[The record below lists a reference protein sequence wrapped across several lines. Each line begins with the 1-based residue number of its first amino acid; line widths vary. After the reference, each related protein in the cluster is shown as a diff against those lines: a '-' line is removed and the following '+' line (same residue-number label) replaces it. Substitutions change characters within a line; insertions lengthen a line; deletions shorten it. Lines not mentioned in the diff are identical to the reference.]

1 MGDTSAVRRDGR
13 ILPPFVACLA
23 TSVARIV
30 NNSDNLHL
38 AGALG
43 AWLDRMEKEFPQP
56 ILQEFFAD
64 PSAYAELAFILAVA
78 LLASVVPA
86 RAVPK
91 PLSSA
96 RLKHHEGAPSPMG

>member
-1 MGDTSAVRRDGR
+1 VIQARYDETVGSCHLSWHV
-13 ILPPFVACLA
+13 LLL
-23 TSVARIV
+23 SVARIV

-86 RAVPK
+86 RRATRVDPVMA
-91 PLSSA
+91 L
-96 RLKHHEGAPSPMG
+96 RHE